1 MADRERIILQGTEAR
16 VTGGDGASVET
27 SLDNFVGAV
36 EQASVRG
43 LDAEALADNVKWKVT
58 SGPLTVCIIEQKPQ
72 LRRFKWIEANSPAP
86 LGPQAKYKDRRLA
99 TPYVVLKVPFLRGA
113 IVPRV
118 ELFYRNE
125 PLRRLD
131 DALCWSNLL
140 NVSPNAY
147 NCVAW
152 VCTQYLAHEK
162 AAPGTTGALDALM
175 HHVLGLGGW
184 NLSSELHEG
193 KSAWSKAK
201 EDGIDKRVTDVDRW
215 EAESVRDPR
224 FVLKVKW
231 KPVGLTVG
239 QLLEKELGLHGTARK
254 LNTTA
259 ELVNV
264 LLAGNGRKGGA

>member
-1 MADRERIILQGTEAR
+1 MAEPERIILQGDQAR
-16 VTGGDGASVET
+16 VTGGDGAGVET
-27 SLDNFVGAV
+27 SLDRFVGAV

-43 LDAEALADNVKWKVT
+43 LDMEALADNVKWKVT
-58 SGPLTVCIIEQKPQ
+58 SGPLTVCIVEQKPQ
-72 LRRFKWIEANSPAP
+72 LRRFRWIAADSPAP
-86 LGPQAKYKDRRLA
+86 LGPQAKYRDRRLA

-118 ELFYRNE
+118 ELFYRTE

-131 DALCWSNLL
+131 DALYWSNLL
-140 NVSPNAY
+140 NVSPSAY
-147 NCVAW
+147 GCVAW

-184 NLSSELHEG
+184 NFSSELHEG
-193 KSAWSKAK
+193 KSAWSKAR
-201 EDGIDKRVTDVDRW
+201 EDGLDKRVTDLDRW

-239 QLLEKELGLHGTARK
+239 QLLDNELSKHGGARN
-254 LNTTA
+254 LGTTV

-264 LLAGNGRKGGA
+264 LLASNGRQGGP